1 MINKIKLLINDE
13 LGVDIDDTS
22 RKRSVVEARAL
33 YYTILKNTTNLTL
46 SKIGKLVNKDHAT
59 VLHGIKNLQDWMNQ
73 NQYLKNAYDSILDR
87 IDKDFKVHT
96 GKDLKRRYA
105 DLKFQNFQLKRQI
118 KRLEKQLQV

>member
-46 SKIGKLVNKDHAT
+46 SKIGELVNKDHAT

>member
-46 SKIGKLVNKDHAT
+46 SKIGELVNKDHAT

-118 KRLEKQLQV
+118 KRLEKQLHV